1 MASNYHRKPY
11 FRSNAGPSTQK
22 NAITPGLCGLFF
34 TAENEQRAVPEA
46 KNLID
51 RFLEEETLNLTTEK
65 VFFNFPYRDNTPS
78 DKIPSTKCKNTVRF
92 ETNFR
97 WIIGIIRPVA
107 RIFFVGGPRGKIFLR
122 RISSGTGENFLN
134 FEG

>member
-51 RFLEEETLNLTTEK
+51 RILEEETLNLTTEK
-65 VFFNFPYRDNTPS
+65 VFLIFHIGTIHRPTKYRPQNV
-78 DKIPSTKCKNTVRF
+78 KIPSVSKQ
-92 ETNFR
+92 
-97 WIIGIIRPVA
+97 ILDG
-107 RIFFVGGPRGKIFLR
+107 
-122 RISSGTGENFLN
+122 S
-134 FEG
+134 